1 MVAAL
6 GAGEAEDVRA
16 DTERSGRGGLAGRA
30 ARRAVLLCCLALWL
44 PSPAAGQTAGAP
56 EVATPIP
63 AEEIATRAA
72 EVTTLLEAV
81 DALSAPSP
89 ESQAIE
95 RQLAERSKRL
105 QAGAEA
111 TLRRLEAGPSGPQLE
126 DMASAWTGVRGEL
139 QDWADQLAGQA
150 RRLQQ
155 EVERLTDL
163 REAWTRS
170 LQEVQTARGPGPV
183 VQEIQGIMAAITA
196 AQARLA
202 ARRASLLILQY
213 QVGLEIRRVNRVLAR
228 IAQAKTDLGRH
239 LATPNAPPFWSGAL
253 WQAAREQLGEGLR
266 AGAERWRTGL
276 TRAAASQ
283 GRGILLQVL
292 LFAAVLTALLRA
304 RRGGREWLEAQP
316 GAAAAARMLERPAS
330 AALVLTLLATP
341 WLYPGYSLS
350 IVRTAKLLGI
360 VPALRLLTPLL
371 PAVQAGTLG
380 AFGVVLAAE
389 AFRPFLLTA
398 PELAQVLF
406 LAEMLAASLL
416 VGLLVRA
423 ARRPA
428 GRPVGR
434 LPGLFG
440 ILIVLWAAFLVALAA
455 AALGYLQLAWLVGD
469 AALQSTYAAMAIL
482 IAIWVLLV
490 LAAYALWS
498 RPLALLGSVRHARTR
513 LLQRASPV
521 LRGLGVAAWALVSL
535 RPLTLFADPGDLLRT
550 LLNAGIRWGAFR
562 LTLGDLLIFVATL
575 WAALLL
581 AEAVRAVLHADVFPR
596 VRLAHGIPLALGNL
610 TRYAIVLLGFM
621 LALSALGVDL
631 TKVTILIGAIGVG
644 IGFGLQTLVG
654 NFAAGLILL
663 FERPIREGDAIQI
676 GDIQGRVQHIGVR
689 ASTVRTTRGAEVFVP
704 NQQLLTSSI
713 TNWTYGDRT
722 SRIDLPVTVAV
733 TSEPRRVADLLCRVA
748 AEHADVLKEPP
759 PAAVCLGLGA
769 GGLAFELR
777 AWTIHFDRADA
788 IRSELAEAT
797 HAALVEAQ
805 IAFR

>member
-1 MVAAL
+1 MRPDTDRPGRRGPGGGAA
-6 GAGEAEDVRA
+6 
-16 DTERSGRGGLAGRA
+16 RA
-30 ARRAVLLCCLALWL
+30 ARRLALLGCLALWL
-44 PSPAAGQTAGAP
+44 PAAAAAQPAAAP
-56 EVATPIP
+56 EATSPIP
-63 AEEIATRAA
+63 AEDVATRAA
-72 EVTTLLEAV
+72 EVTALLEAV

-95 RQLAERSKRL
+95 RQLPERSRRL
-105 QAGAEA
+105 QAGGEA
-111 TLRRLEAGPSGPQLE
+111 TLRRLAAGPSGPQLE
-126 DMASAWTGVRGEL
+126 DMASAWTGVRADL
-139 QDWADQLAGQA
+139 QAWADQLATQA

-155 EVERLTDL
+155 EVERLADL

-170 LQEVQTARGPGPV
+170 LQEIQAARGPGPV
-183 VQEIQGIMAAITA
+183 VQEIQGILNAIAT

-213 QVGLEIRRVNRVLAR
+213 QVGLEIRRVDRILGR

-239 LATPNAPPFWSGAL
+239 LATRTAPPVWSTAL
-253 WQAAREQLGEGLR
+253 WRAARDQLGEGLR
-266 AGAERWRTGL
+266 AGVVRWQSGL

-283 GRGILLQVL
+283 GHNILLQAL
-292 LFAAVLTALLRA
+292 LFAVVLILLLRA
-304 RRGGREWLEAQP
+304 RRGGQEWLEAQP
-316 GAAAAARMLERPAS
+316 GARGAARMLERPA
-330 AALVLTLLATP
+330 AAAFVLALLATP

-360 VPALRLLTPLL
+360 APALRLLTPLL
-371 PAVQAGTLG
+371 PMLQARTIQ
-380 AFGVVLAAE
+380 AFGLVLAAE

-398 PELAQVLF
+398 PELDHLLF
-406 LAEMLAASLL
+406 LAEMLAAGVLF
-416 VGLLVRA
+416 GLLVRA
-423 ARRPA
+423 ARRRAPGPA
-428 GRPVGR
+428 GR

-440 ILIVLWAAFLVALAA
+440 IAVALWLAFLLSLAA

-482 IAIWVLLV
+482 IAIWVLQV

-498 RPLALLGSVRHARTR
+498 RPLALLGSVRHARSR

-521 LRGLGVAAWALVSL
+521 LRGLGVVAWALVSL
-535 RPLTLFADPGDLLRT
+535 RPLTLFAEPAAVLRGV
-550 LLNAGIRWGAFR
+550 LNAGIRWGAFR
-562 LTLGDLLIFVATL
+562 LTLGDLLIFSATV

-581 AEAVRAVLHADVFPR
+581 AEAVRAVLHTDVFPR
-596 VRLAHGIPLALGNL
+596 VRLAHGIPLALANL
-610 TRYAIVLLGFM
+610 SRYTIVLLGFM
-621 LALSALGVDL
+621 LGLSALGVDL

-663 FERPIREGDAIQI
+663 FERPIREGDAIQV
-676 GDIQGRVQHIGVR
+676 GDIQGQVHHIGVR

-733 TSEPRRVADLLCRVA
+733 ASEPRRVADLLCRVA
-748 AEHADVLKEPP
+748 AEHPDVLKEPP

-777 AWTIHFDRADA
+777 IWTNHFERADT
-788 IRSELAEAT
+788 IRSELAEAA

>member
-1 MVAAL
+1 
-6 GAGEAEDVRA
+6 
-16 DTERSGRGGLAGRA
+16 
-30 ARRAVLLCCLALWL
+30 
-44 PSPAAGQTAGAP
+44 
-56 EVATPIP
+56 
-63 AEEIATRAA
+63 
-72 EVTTLLEAV
+72 V

-95 RQLAERSKRL
+95 RGLPERSKRL
-105 QAGAEA
+105 QAAA
-111 TLRRLEAGPSGPQLE
+111 DAMLRRLAAGPSGPQLE
-126 DMASAWTGVRGEL
+126 DMASAWSGIRGEL
-139 QDWADQLAGQA
+139 QDSADQLATQA

-155 EVERLTDL
+155 EVERLADL

-170 LQEVQTARGPGPV
+170 LQEVQAAHGPGPV
-183 VQEIQGIMAAITA
+183 AQEIQGILAAITT

-213 QVGLEIRRVNRVLAR
+213 QLGLEIRRVDRVLAR

-239 LATPNAPPFWSGAL
+239 LATRSAPPVWSGAL
-253 WQAAREQLGEGLR
+253 WQAARDQLGEGLR
-266 AGAERWRTGL
+266 AGAARWQSGL

-283 GRGILLQVL
+283 ARGILLQAL
-292 LFAAVLTALLRA
+292 LFAVVLVLLLRA
-304 RRGGREWLEAQP
+304 RRGGQEWLEAQP

-330 AALVLTLLATP
+330 AALVLTLLGTP

-360 VPALRLLTPLL
+360 APALRLLTPLL
-371 PAVQAGTLG
+371 PMVQARTVQ
-380 AFGVVLAAE
+380 AFGLVLAAE

-398 PELAQVLF
+398 PQLGHVLF

-416 VGLLVRA
+416 FGLLLRA

-428 GRPVGR
+428 PRPGGRP
-434 LPGLFG
+434 PGLIG
-440 ILIVLWAAFLVALAA
+440 IALVLWLAFVMALAA
-455 AALGYLQLAWLVGD
+455 GALGYLQLAWLVGD
-469 AALQSTYAAMAIL
+469 AALQSIYAAMAIL
-482 IAIWVLLV
+482 IAIWVVLV
-490 LAAYALWS
+490 LLAYALWS
-498 RPLALLGSVRHARTR
+498 RPLALLGSVRQARSR
-513 LLQRASPV
+513 LVQRASPV
-521 LRGLGVAAWALVSL
+521 LRGVGVVAWALVSL
-535 RPLTLFADPGDLLRT
+535 RPLTLFADPADLLRG

-562 LTLGDLLIFVATL
+562 LTLGDLLIFAATV

-581 AEAVRAVLHADVFPR
+581 AEAVRAVLQTDVFPR
-596 VRLAHGIPLALGNL
+596 VRLAHGIPLALANL
-610 TRYAIVLLGFM
+610 SRYAIVLLGFM
-621 LALSALGVDL
+621 LGLSALGVDL

-663 FERPIREGDAIQI
+663 FERPIREGDAIQV
-676 GDIQGRVQHIGVR
+676 GDIQGQVQHIGVR

-722 SRIDLPVTVAV
+722 SRIDLPVSVAV
-733 TSEPRRVADLLCRVA
+733 TSDPRRVADLLCRVA
-748 AEHADVLKEPP
+748 ADHPEVLKEPP
-759 PAAVCLGLGA
+759 PAAVCLGLAA
-769 GGLAFELR
+769 GGLALELR
-777 AWTIHFDRADA
+777 AWTNHFERADA
-788 IRSELAEAT
+788 IRSELAEAV